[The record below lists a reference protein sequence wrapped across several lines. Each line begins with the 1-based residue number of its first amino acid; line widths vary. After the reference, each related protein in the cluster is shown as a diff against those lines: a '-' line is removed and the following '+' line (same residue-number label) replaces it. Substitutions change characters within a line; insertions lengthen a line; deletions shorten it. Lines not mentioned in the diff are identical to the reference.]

1 MAKGERFGTRLVRAM
16 EQAVAHA
23 RGEIELEEVVYDVP
37 EFIDVAEIRRR
48 QKLTQKK
55 FAEKYGFKLDAVR
68 NWEQGRRKPDRAARI
83 LLKIIEQ
90 NPAAVEAALR
100 AA

>member
-1 MAKGERFGTRLVRAM
+1 MPKHSELGKAIIRGL
-16 EQAVAHA
+16 EQALAHH

-37 EFIDVAEIRRR
+37 EFIDVGELRRR

-68 NWEQGRRKPDRAARI
+68 NWEQGRRKPDRSARI

>member
-1 MAKGERFGTRLVRAM
+1 MA
-16 EQAVAHA
+16 QALAHS
-23 RGEIELEEVVYDVP
+23 RGELALEEVVYDVP
-37 EFIDVAEIRRR
+37 EFIDVGELRRR

-68 NWEQGRRKPDRAARI
+68 NWEQGRRKPDRSARI